1 MVLKSSGMCTM
12 AVLEVAMVWVG
23 IFVLQLDNSFLQ
35 F

>member
-23 IFVLQLDNSFLQ
+23 IFVLDNSFLQ